1 MTEAIHESRNV
12 FADIGLPDAA
22 DHQLKADIVIE
33 IKRVLEVRGL
43 TQTAAAGLAGLA
55 QPDLSNILR
64 GRIKGFSVERL
75 LRVLTALD
83 QDVEIVVRPRSR
95 DDLPAK
101 VTVISAG

>member
-1 MTEAIHESRNV
+1 MTEPIHESRNV
-12 FADIGLPDAA
+12 FADIGLPEAA

-43 TQTAAAGLAGLA
+43 TQTAAASLAGLA

-64 GRIKGFSVERL
+64 GRMKGYSIERP

-83 QDVEIVVRPRSR
+83 QDVEIVVRPRIR
-95 DDLPAK
+95 ADQPAQ
-101 VTVISAG
+101 VTVTSAG

>member
-33 IKRVLEVRGL
+33 IKRVLEARGL
-43 TQTAAAGLAGLA
+43 TQTAAASLAGLA

-64 GRIKGFSVERL
+64 GRMKGFSVERL

-95 DDLPAK
+95 ADQPAQ